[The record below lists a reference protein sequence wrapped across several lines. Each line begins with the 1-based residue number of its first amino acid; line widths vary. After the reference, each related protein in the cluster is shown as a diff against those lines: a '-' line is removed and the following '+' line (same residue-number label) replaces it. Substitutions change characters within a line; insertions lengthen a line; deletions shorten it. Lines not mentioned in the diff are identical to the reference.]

1 MSFTSDEVNYLVY
14 RYLQES
20 GFQHSA
26 YLFGTES
33 HIANSNING
42 SLVPPAAL
50 LSIIQKGLQY
60 TEAEIAITE
69 DGEERIVEGLSL
81 IDAVAPDVVQQRIEQ
96 YANGEKNKT
105 TGATSKQVNGR
116 LPIGNERPP
125 SKPSPADE
133 MTTKNSTPTN
143 GSPSTVP
150 TTNANSIVKS
160 ETSAPVAKSND
171 VQMTGGSRSGTPSTN
186 SQVVQPP
193 QPQQLNGTS
202 GGNQLNVANLVHTTS
217 SGSSGSKDLQ
227 SIKASTEQT
236 SRSPATPQQFP
247 GGLIVNLQGQQ
258 STENAAN
265 LLQPVPNQQQQQQQ
279 QQLINEHLLRQQQA
293 PSNIYTPSP
302 IAHHQLAQFSQL
314 NASVNSQHPTPST
327 LPATSLHHSAGLN
340 SSSPIGLP
348 GNFLAQTNSNPRLP
362 TAVPFTMPHQT
373 SFRDFNLLAHS
384 KTKSVE
390 IPESNSIILKGH
402 TSEVFIAAW
411 NPVYDLLASG
421 SGDSTARIWNLMS
434 SQTGKPHS
442 YVLHHRLETREENE
456 KPTNRDV
463 TSLDW
468 NVHGNL
474 LATGSYDGFARIWK
488 SNSELLSTLGM
499 HKGPIF
505 ALKWNKSG
513 NLILTAGVDKTT
525 CVWEASTGHCTQQFA
540 FHTAP
545 ALDVDWRDNEVFAS
559 CSTDHFIHI
568 CKLGYDRPLVSFS
581 EHTNEVNAI
590 RWNPS
595 GELLASC
602 SDDMSLKVWSIKENK
617 CLNTFASHKKEI
629 YTIKWSP
636 TGRAFDAFDHSTSV
650 GSSTTGR

>member
-81 IDAVAPDVVQQRIEQ
+81 IDAVMPDVVQQRIEQ
-96 YANGEKNKT
+96 YANGEKSRAA
-105 TGATSKQVNGR
+105 GASKQVNGR
-116 LPIGNERPP
+116 LPIGNERPS
-125 SKPSPADE
+125 SKPSPASHDE
-133 MTTKNSTPTN
+133 INKNSTLTN
-143 GSPSTVP
+143 HSGSPSAAP
-150 TTNANSIVKS
+150 GGNPNSNVNS
-160 ETSAPVAKSND
+160 ETSAPVIKSD
-171 VQMTGGSRSGTPSTN
+171 VQMTSGGGSRSGTPSANT
-186 SQVVQPP
+186 QAPP
-193 QPQQLNGTS
+193 PPPQQLNGTS
-202 GGNQLNVANLVHTTS
+202 SNQLNVANLVHTNS
-217 SGSSGSKDLQ
+217 SGSAGSKDLQ
-227 SIKASTEQT
+227 SIKASAEQT
-236 SRSPATPQQFP
+236 SRSPHQATPQPFP
-247 GGLIVNLQGQQ
+247 GGLIVNLQAQ
-258 STENAAN
+258 SNENAVN
-265 LLQPVPNQQQQQQQ
+265 LLQPVPNQQQQ

-293 PSNIYTPSP
+293 PANIYTPSS

-314 NASVNSQHPTPST
+314 NPSVNSQHPTS
-327 LPATSLHHSAGLN
+327 LPTTSLHHSSTASLT
-340 SSSPIGLP
+340 SSSPIGPLLP
-348 GNFLAQTNSNPRLP
+348 GNFLQQTNSNQRLP
-362 TAVPFTMPHQT
+362 AAAPFAMHHPT

-390 IPESNSIILKGH
+390 IPECNSIILKGH

-411 NPVYDLLASG
+411 NPVVDLLASG

-434 SQTGKPHS
+434 PQTSKPHS
-442 YVLHHRLETREENE
+442 FVLHHRLESREENE
-456 KPTNRDV
+456 KMINRDV

-525 CVWEASTGHCTQQFA
+525 CVWEASTGLCTQQFL

-602 SDDMSLKVWSIKENK
+602 SDDMTLKVWSIKENK
-617 CLNTFASHKKEI
+617 CLNTFSAHKKEI

-636 TGRAFDAFDHSTSV
+636 TGKT
-650 GSSTTGR
+650 

>member
-50 LSIIQKGLQY
+50 LGIIQKGLQY

-81 IDAVAPDVVQQRIEQ
+81 IDAVMPDIVQQRIEQ
-96 YANGEKNKT
+96 YANGEKGK
-105 TGATSKQVNGR
+105 AAKQVNGR
-116 LPIGNERPP
+116 LPIEPNKPPGNDEI
-125 SKPSPADE
+125 SKATTANSSPASVNNNGNNNV
-133 MTTKNSTPTN
+133 NSDAP
-143 GSPSTVP
+143 P
-150 TTNANSIVKS
+150 VK
-160 ETSAPVAKSND
+160 PD
-171 VQMTGGSRSGTPSTN
+171 VQMTNSGSRSGTPSAN
-186 SQVVQPP
+186 V
-193 QPQQLNGTS
+193 QQLNGSSAGLSAANPTNNLNIQNLMNTNS
-202 GGNQLNVANLVHTTS
+202 G
-217 SGSSGSKDLQ
+217 KELQ
-227 SIKASTEQT
+227 NIKAPSERT
-236 SRSPATPQQFP
+236 SRSPQQPFAG
-247 GGLIVNLQGQQ
+247 GGLIMQTAPPPNETV
-258 STENAAN
+258 AN
-265 LLQPVPNQQQQQQQ
+265 LLQPVSNQQ
-279 QQLINEHLLRQQQA
+279 QQLINEHLLRQQQQGA
-293 PSNIYTPSP
+293 TSNIYPPSS
-302 IAHHQLAQFSQL
+302 IVHHQLTQFATQL
-314 NASVNSQHPTPST
+314 NPSVNSQHPTTPT
-327 LPATSLHHSAGLN
+327 LPTSLHHSVSL
-340 SSSPIGLP
+340 STSSPVASLP
-348 GNFLAQTNSNPRLP
+348 LLSNNYLSNNQPRMQLTPFAMHHP
-362 TAVPFTMPHQT
+362 TG
-373 SFRDFNLLAHS
+373 FRDFNLLQHA

-421 SGDSTARIWNLMS
+421 SGDSTARIWNLVS
-434 SQTGKPHS
+434 APTTKPPS
-442 YVLHHRLETREENE
+442 LVLHHRLESREESE
-456 KPTNRDV
+456 KMTNRDV

-468 NVHGNL
+468 NCQGNL

-488 SNSELLSTLGM
+488 NSSELLSTLGM

-505 ALKWNKSG
+505 ALKWNKAG

-525 CVWEASTGHCTQQFA
+525 CVWDASSGLCKQQFA

-568 CKLGYDRPLVSFS
+568 CRLGYDRPLYSFS

-595 GELLASC
+595 GEFLASC
-602 SDDMSLKVWSIKENK
+602 SDDMTLKVWSIKENR
-617 CLNTFASHKKEI
+617 CLNTFSAHKKEI

-636 TGRAFDAFDHSTSV
+636 TGKSISM
-650 GSSTTGR
+650 

>member
-50 LSIIQKGLQY
+50 LNIIQKGLQY
-60 TEAEIAITE
+60 TEAEIGITE
-69 DGEERIVEGLSL
+69 DGGQRIVEGLSL
-81 IDAVAPDVVQQRIEQ
+81 IDAVMPDIVQQRIEQ
-96 YANGEKNKT
+96 YANGEK
-105 TGATSKQVNGR
+105 SKSTIKPVSGLSPIDAAMPDIVQQRIEPYSNGEKGKSAVKQGR
-116 LPIGNERPP
+116 LPIESAPSKSSEEIAKSGATTNSSSPAGANSAGNTNGANSEPP
-125 SKPSPADE
+125 SAKPDAS
-133 MTTKNSTPTN
+133 MTS
-143 GSPSTVP
+143 
-150 TTNANSIVKS
+150 
-160 ETSAPVAKSND
+160 
-171 VQMTGGSRSGTPSTN
+171 GGSRSGTPSAN
-186 SQVVQPP
+186 S
-193 QPQQLNGTS
+193 QQLNGTS
-202 GGNQLNVANLVHTTS
+202 NLNPHSLTS
-217 SGSSGSKDLQ
+217 KDFPGIKAPGEQIRRSPQQPQQPFTAAGLTLPNESGS
-227 SIKASTEQT
+227 
-236 SRSPATPQQFP
+236 
-247 GGLIVNLQGQQ
+247 
-258 STENAAN
+258 N
-265 LLQPVPNQQQQQQQ
+265 LLQPAPNQ
-279 QQLINEHLLRQQQA
+279 QQLINEHLLRQPTG

-302 IAHHQLAQFSQL
+302 IAHHLAQFPQL
-314 NASVNSQHPTPST
+314 NASVNSQHPPPST
-327 LPATSLHHSAGLN
+327 LPTSMHHSSSSLSN
-340 SSSPIGLP
+340 SSSLAVASLLP
-348 GNFLAQTNSNPRLP
+348 NNFMGNSQRLP
-362 TAVPFTMPHQT
+362 FAMHHPTG
-373 SFRDFNLLAHS
+373 FRDFNLLTHA
-384 KTKSVE
+384 KTKSIE

-421 SGDSTARIWNLMS
+421 SGDSTARIWNVS
-434 SQTGKPHS
+434 NAQTAKTQS
-442 YVLHHRLETREENE
+442 LVLHHRLESREDNE
-456 KPTNRDV
+456 KMTNRDV

-525 CVWEASTGHCTQQFA
+525 CVWDANTGLCTQQFA
-540 FHTAP
+540 FHEAP

-568 CKLGYDRPLVSFS
+568 CRLGYEQPLYSFA

-602 SDDMSLKVWSIKENK
+602 SDDMTLKVWSIKENK
-617 CLNTFASHKKEI
+617 CLHTFSAHKKEI

-636 TGRAFDAFDHSTSV
+636 TGRCPSDLQLSF
-650 GSSTTGR
+650 